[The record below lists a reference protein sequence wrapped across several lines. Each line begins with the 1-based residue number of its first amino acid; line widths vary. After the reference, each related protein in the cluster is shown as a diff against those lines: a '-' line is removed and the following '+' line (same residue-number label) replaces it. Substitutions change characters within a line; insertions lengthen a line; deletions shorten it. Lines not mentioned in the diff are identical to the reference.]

1 MWETKLK
8 NRHKRVMGGVV
19 DEAMCDKE
27 VAGSNPPTS

>member
-1 MWETKLK
+1 MGNLK
-8 NRHKRVMGGVV
+8 NRHKRVMGGAV